1 MTYERS
7 DLVINLYCKLAGWEW
22 FLVDGQGDVLT
33 YGARADIN
41 DAVEDAR
48 KAFDLAL
55 AGKLQV
61 LP

>member
-7 DLVINLYCKLAGWEW
+7 DLVVNLYCKLAGWEW
-22 FLVDGQGDVLT
+22 FLVDGQGDMIR
-33 YGARADIN
+33 YGAEGDIHA
-41 DAVEDAR
+41 AVDEAR

-55 AGKLQV
+55 AGKIEA